1 MPVGCGGALR
11 LVELAVVAAAGDP
24 AATGAVAGTGVAVGL
39 LKIRPSR
46 LGRGVAATVE
56 TGAGVAAGAVTAVDA
71 AVFFECLT
79 LAGLAG
85 VAPEADGEA
94 EAAGEAEASACFFLE
109 CLFLAGLADAS
120 GAGDAAVA
128 VDGVGLCATEVVMT
142 KAVSESAI
150 VRQIKRFMRH
160 RNDGPSGATRKKER
174 DSGRGATSGRGR
186 LRSRRGEKP
195 RQRRRNSP
203 SMRCD
208 GRTVHLAPT
217 KNPPHRLGWARAGGV
232 YFLFGISIPPS
243 ATHCHFPSRSIQVS
257 TQP

>member
-11 LVELAVVAAAGDP
+11 LVELAAVAAAGDP
-24 AATGAVAGTGVAVGL
+24 AATGAVAGTGVAAGL

-79 LAGLAG
+79 LTGLAG

-94 EAAGEAEASACFFLE
+94 EAAVGEAEASACFFLE

-128 VDGVGLCATEVVMT
+128 VDGVGLCATEVVTT
-142 KAVSESAI
+142 KVVSESAI
-150 VRQIKRFMRH
+150 VRLIKRFMPH
-160 RNDGPSGATRKKER
+160 RNDGPTGATRKKKGAAEAVR
-174 DSGRGATSGRGR
+174 PEPSGNRGR
-186 LRSRRGEKP
+186 RP
-195 RQRRRNSP
+195 NSP
-203 SMRCD
+203 PR
-208 GRTVHLAPT
+208 
-217 KNPPHRLGWARAGGV
+217 PPRRA
-232 YFLFGISIPPS
+232 LI
-243 ATHCHFPSRSIQVS
+243 
-257 TQP
+257 